1 MRLIARF
8 PDQRQVS
15 ALVDTLRN
23 NGFDRGDMII
33 SDMAGEQKYSSV
45 EKATDE
51 GMIFI
56 KSETDGLG
64 ELKPFKE
71 GVRGLRGSEGIL
83 VSVKTPK
90 HESDRVRSF
99 MEQSGAVEIIQD

>member
-1 MRLIARF
+1 MRIIGRF
-8 PDQRQVS
+8 PDQRQVG

-33 SDMAGEQKYSSV
+33 SDLAEDQKYHTV
-45 EKATDE
+45 EEAAE
-51 GMIFI
+51 NMIFI

-64 ELKPFKE
+64 EFETFASGVKGLK
-71 GVRGLRGSEGIL
+71 GSEGIL
-83 VSVKTPK
+83 VAVKTPK
-90 HESDRVRSF
+90 RESDRIRSF

>member
-23 NGFDRGDMII
+23 NGYDRGDMII
-33 SDMAGEQKYSSV
+33 SDLADEQKYSSV

-51 GMIFI
+51 GVIFI

-64 ELKPFKE
+64 ELEPFSK
-71 GVRGLRGSEGIL
+71 GIDGLKGSEGIL
-83 VSVKTPK
+83 VAVKTLK
-90 HESDRVRSF
+90 HKSDLVRSF